1 MNENSLTHIYP
12 NVAFE
17 GDQTALG
24 ERERAYF
31 VRGYVNRP
39 NEKLSLLFQS
49 AEHWAYVWHDK
60 DDKAPHCHFIV
71 RFKYN
76 KTPTAFA
83 RILRGIDPKQN
94 WHFSALRDKYHAF
107 DYLHH
112 RDEKSIE
119 QSKAHYSEGEV
130 LTDDIAYF
138 TRGGQSSRD
147 NQAFYLDLVEHN
159 LSHVEMAKKYGRDY
173 LKNLARYDEAK
184 EILQAEINP
193 PFHEP
198 LEGLQAIPAEYFP
211 KSLAEEMLYS
221 FVKQLKV
228 HGQRFSIEEFEIDT
242 IIQDLTKQY
251 FL

>member
-1 MNENSLTHIYP
+1 MKSLIKIFK
-12 NVAFE
+12 NVVFE
-17 GDQTALG
+17 GDEKTLSS
-24 ERERAYF
+24 RERAYF

-39 NEKLSLLFQS
+39 NDSLSLLFQS
-49 AEHWAYVWHDK
+49 AEHWAFVWHDK
-60 DDKAPHCHFIV
+60 DDKTPHCHFIV

-76 KTPTAFA
+76 KTPSAFA
-83 RILRGIDPKQN
+83 RILRGIDPVQN
-94 WHFSALRDKYHAF
+94 WHFSALRDKYSAF

-119 QSKAHYSEGEV
+119 QGKARYNEGEV

-138 TRGGQSSRD
+138 TRGGQGARD
-147 NQAFYLDLVEHN
+147 NLAFYNDLVENN
-159 LSHVEMAKKYGRDY
+159 LSHVEMARKYGRDY
-173 LKNLARYDEAK
+173 LKNMARYDEAK
-184 EILQAEINP
+184 EILQSELNP
-193 PFHEP
+193 KPNDTP
-198 LEGLQAIPAEYFP
+198 EGLQAIPAEYFP

-228 HGQRFSIEEFEIDT
+228 HGQKFSIEEFEVDA